1 MRKSWFFNTQL
12 KVVLFALL
20 VVVGGGACGW
30 LLFDNLTRNRRKW
43 VHPEI
48 TGIVI
53 DKASGS
59 PVSGAI
65 IELTNST
72 FGNRQSVS
80 SESGEFRLEA
90 VSTRYLFV
98 LPLHGDECF
107 ITEIKCSASHYHSK
121 TIELSHGPNGV
132 WDESP
137 ELIPVVFN
145 LERDSLRNK
154 SLRR

>member
-1 MRKSWFFNTQL
+1 MRKSWFFNPRL
-12 KVVLFALL
+12 KVVSFALL

-30 LLFDNLTRNRRKW
+30 LLFENLTRNRRKW

-53 DKASGS
+53 DKASGN
-59 PVSGAI
+59 PVTGAI
-65 IELTNST
+65 IKLTNSK

-80 SESGEFRLEA
+80 SEIGEFRLEA

-98 LPLHGDECF
+98 MPLHGDERF
-107 ITEIKCSASHYHSK
+107 TTVIKCSAPEYHSK
-121 TIELSHGPNGV
+121 AIELSHGPNGV

-145 LERDSLRNK
+145 LEK
-154 SLRR
+154 E